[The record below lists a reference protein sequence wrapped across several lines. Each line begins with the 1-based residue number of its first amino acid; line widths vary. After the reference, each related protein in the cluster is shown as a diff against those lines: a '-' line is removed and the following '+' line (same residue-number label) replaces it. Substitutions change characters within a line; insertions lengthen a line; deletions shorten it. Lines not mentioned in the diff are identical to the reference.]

1 MLIEYFASGSGGNAY
16 MISDGKTSLLLEA
29 GLRESALKNMLWQ
42 KGYLMANLNGC
53 LVSHRHKDHSA
64 SAGFVSKLG
73 IPILA
78 SEDTLDGIGNIT
90 CRRVLEA
97 GKQDKFYTFEIL
109 PFAVE
114 HDCPGTLGFL
124 LQSRVT
130 KEKLL
135 YATDTYYLRNRIPDV
150 DYLMI
155 EANYSLDILK
165 ANVNSGEVN
174 EALAKRVIKSHMSID
189 HLIEALKAADL
200 SKLREV
206 YLMHLSNDNSNAE
219 EFKRRVQEVTGT
231 VVYVC

>member
-1 MLIEYFASGSGGNAY
+1 MLIDIFASGSGGNSY
-16 MISDGKTSLLLEA
+16 LVSDGDTSLLLEA

-53 LVSHRHKDHSA
+53 LVSHIHKDHSA
-64 SAGFVSKLG
+64 SAAFLSKLG

-78 SEDTLDGIGNIT
+78 SEVTLDGIGNIA
-90 CRRVLEA
+90 CRRVLES
-97 GKQDKFYTFEIL
+97 GRQDKFYTFDIL
-109 PFAVE
+109 PFSVE
-114 HDCPGTLGFL
+114 HDCPGSLGFL
-124 LQSRVT
+124 LQSRAT

-135 YATDTYYLRNRIPDV
+135 YATDTYYLRNKIPDV

-165 ANVNSGEVN
+165 AHVNAGDVN
-174 EALAKRVIKSHMSID
+174 EALARRVIKSHMSID

-219 EFKRRVQEVTGT
+219 EFKRRIQEVTGT